1 MVEPH
6 RTVRVSRL
14 SVWLIVI
21 LALTATLLYNLLSVE
36 EEAEHTAL
44 MVTGSRILD
53 VANKYKQYWIVNGQ
67 PSDIE
72 AEGMRIAF
80 NDKGWVLPT
89 LDNDVNCLHW
99 LTILHP
105 TIAVFGNDSPSI
117 TQLNESGKI
126 ECQYQYKTGQQLNLM
141 IDNSQF
147 SVRVRVSLD

>member
-1 MVEPH
+1 
-6 RTVRVSRL
+6 
-14 SVWLIVI
+14 
-21 LALTATLLYNLLSVE
+21 
-36 EEAEHTAL
+36 

-67 PSDIE
+67 PNDIVV
-72 AEGMRIAF
+72 EGKRIAF

-117 TQLNESGKI
+117 TQLNDSGKI
-126 ECQYQYKTGQQLNLM
+126 ECQYQYKTGQQLNLI

-147 SVRVRVSLD
+147 SVRVRVSPD

>member
-1 MVEPH
+1 MADPH
-6 RTVRVSRL
+6 RTVRISRL

-21 LALTATLLYNLLSVE
+21 LALAATLLYNLLSVE
-36 EEAEHTAL
+36 KEAEHTAL

-67 PSDIE
+67 PNDIVV
-72 AEGMRIAF
+72 EGKRIAF

-99 LTILHP
+99 LSILHP
-105 TIAVFGNDSPSI
+105 TTAVFGNDSPSI
-117 TQLNESGKI
+117 TQLHDMGKI
-126 ECQYQYKTGQQLNLM
+126 ECQYQYKTGQQLNLI

-147 SVRVRVSLD
+147 SVRVRVSPD